1 MSINNYMTNQ
11 DNIVRFVLYV
21 LITLS
26 SLYLLYKTYYKFQY
40 TTQQSDSNIE
50 LQNDDSNDNNIF
62 IQNKDEFEPDENID
76 TIDSAIDSAI
86 EHYVVP
92 KLRSHAYFD
101 ITINNLPIGR
111 IIFELYDEIVPKT
124 VKNFK
129 VLCKTKYKGNRFH
142 RIIKNFIIQ
151 SGDFEHE
158 NGTGGYSIYGKTFED
173 ENFKIPHDKQ
183 GILSMANKGK
193 DTNGSQFF
201 ITTSPTPELDGKH
214 VAFGFVK
221 DGFEVLDRLNET
233 FTNKQTDNPIVD
245 CVISECGIIEN

>member
-1 MSINNYMTNQ
+1 MNINNYMANQ
-11 DNIVRFVLYV
+11 DNIVRFGLYF

-26 SLYLLYKTYYKFQY
+26 SLYLIYKAYYKYHHKKLQVIDN
-40 TTQQSDSNIE
+40 TDIE
-50 LQNDDSNDNNIF
+50 TEDNDDIFLQNENEDNN
-62 IQNKDEFEPDENID
+62 EPDENTD

-86 EHYVVP
+86 EHFVIP

-111 IIFELYDEIVPKT
+111 IIFELYDETTPKT

-129 VLCKTKYKGNRFH
+129 ILCKTKYKGTRFH

-151 SGDFEHE
+151 GGDFENE
-158 NGTGGYSIYGKTFED
+158 NGSGGYSIYGKTFDD
-173 ENFKIPHDKQ
+173 ENFRIPHDKM

-201 ITTSPTPELDGKH
+201 ITTRPTPELDNKH
-214 VAFGFVK
+214 VVFGYII
-221 DGFEVLDRLNET
+221 DGYEVLTRLNET
-233 FTNKQTDNPIVD
+233 FTNKQTDEPIVD
-245 CVISECGIIEN
+245 CVISDCGIIEN